1 MDIEA
6 LRRHALVFTD
16 EDGNSRD
23 RYTLFKSLVFDT
35 SLEGAEGETF
45 HLCEGNWYKIDNDY
59 ITRLSNYLDPLC
71 AKAISRLT
79 IMPARVLITRRL
91 PPATPALASYRK
103 NISPDG
109 QSQVEPCD
117 LLAARDGVAA
127 FYHVKV
133 STLSA
138 QLSHLFN
145 QGINA
150 VQLMRLEEQAVDK
163 LEALIRDG
171 DADGLR
177 DPLVALIRD
186 RKYRIVFG
194 IVTRK
199 DPASRSQNLPLF
211 SRISLMRG
219 MMSFILWMCRE
230 V

>member
-1 MDIEA
+1 M
-6 LRRHALVFTD
+6 V
-16 EDGNSRD
+16 
-23 RYTLFKSLVFDT
+23 
-35 SLEGAEGETF
+35 
-45 HLCEGNWYKIDNDY
+45 
-59 ITRLSNYLDPLC
+59 
-71 AKAISRLT
+71 
-79 IMPARVLITRRL
+79 
-91 PPATPALASYRK
+91 ASGGR
-103 NISPDG
+103 
-109 QSQVEPCD
+109 QRE
-117 LLAARDGVAA
+117 GVAA

-177 DPLVALIRD
+177 DPLVALIRG

-199 DPASRSQNLPLF
+199 DPAGRSQNLPLF

-219 MMSFILWMCRE
+219 MKTLHLMDVPGSVIFVSDETAAGEGKKKKRKKKGPVDAPAPE
-230 V
+230 VAEAA